1 MERLGTLF
9 HQMAAMVDYR
19 HRGTRRR
26 VELVLGRAR
35 PEGPRIEQLVDDV
48 EAILNEETY
57 RLLVDERGWQVERY
71 AACLIDMCLLALRR
85 RGMELP

>member
-1 MERLGTLF
+1 MERLGTLI

-35 PEGPRIEQLVDDV
+35 PDRPRIEQLVDDV
-48 EAILNEETY
+48 EAVLNEETY
-57 RLLVDERGWQVERY
+57 RRLVGERGWQVERH
-71 AACLIDMCLLALRR
+71 ATCLMDMCLLALRR
-85 RGMELP
+85 RGIELP